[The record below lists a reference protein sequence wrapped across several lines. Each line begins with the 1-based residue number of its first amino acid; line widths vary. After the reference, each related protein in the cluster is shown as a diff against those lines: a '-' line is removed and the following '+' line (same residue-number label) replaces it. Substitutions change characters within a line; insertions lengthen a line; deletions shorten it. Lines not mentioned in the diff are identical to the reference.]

1 MSVEQFYKDLI
12 YRHYRPVD
20 GYINY
25 RKISE
30 KNTTNEFTKDID
42 TFIKAVSGKT
52 DVFHGMSIRKKKNG
66 KATNCLYASCLF
78 MDIDFHTYP
87 TSSHEVLKNKAISVI
102 ANDPYLSQASAI
114 VDSGRGLH
122 LYYLLPEKTYV
133 DTLKNYM
140 NRLITYAEN
149 VYFIND
155 ENILDRRVKDV
166 ARILRVPGSINSKT
180 GNAAEILFM
189 DPVPID
195 EHFVK
200 YLKATFDPGKRSS
213 SFSVIEAMELVG
225 YKPTDTHNV
234 SCPFP
239 GHDDNSPSFR
249 YYPDSDTFWCFKCS
263 EEKKY
268 FDGIHFLT
276 LMDRTDLIPKL
287 RASSVVAAI
296 DNHTLDDSGRLWKK
310 TQNGDKLVADFLSSQ
325 KIEVKSVTH
334 GRRVYIDLDDSVVEL
349 TDYPTN
355 RELKKRYLQTHR
367 EFLLAGSEAGFAD
380 MLSRF
385 IMKAAPID
393 KKVIFNHGLNQYQN
407 SKPVFYINSKA
418 LPKQENE
425 PVAAVEDFYTQRPF
439 KRYDIDFFLENL
451 RGDGNTTH
459 IIGFLWGIASLARD
473 IFISRAGMFPMLV
486 ATGTHETGKT
496 LLARMVTSMFGYDRD
511 EELDTTAFAMIKKL
525 ERYGTMPIHFDEF
538 GNKKREVEHE
548 ELLKD
553 LATSVMS
560 IRERGNVSQKTDRY
574 VMQCPIII
582 TGEKNIV
589 DAGIV
594 SRSIILNLGKSAKK
608 NYACFVNWI
617 DFVRDGRLL
626 SFFTDFINNHLYS
639 FRDFIKHAE
648 ITRERSKVKEDI
660 LSLTM
665 DYLDEYV
672 KEISHDFNRTAIAA
686 KVQDTKIYQ
695 DSISSD
701 GYTEILSE
709 VLSDNF
715 DPDNTP
721 ARSYKLAQLMDSFF
735 FYIPDGYI
743 ILNLSALYDVYK
755 VCVKD
760 SYRRI
765 PSISDFKVNFLQS
778 PDMIGFIKN
787 RKRLFIDDRYTE
799 SKKEKRLHNTI
810 VLKVSEH
817 NFDYMRLVML
827 YKYLPDYEND
837 IQELYDKV
845 DYTLDD
851 MNKKVKKF
859 VDKQGSYTVI

>member
-1 MSVEQFYKDLI
+1 MSVDQFYKELV
-12 YRHYRPVD
+12 YRHYKPCD

-25 RKISE
+25 RQIT
-30 KNTTNEFTKDID
+30 KNKTKNEFTNDID
-42 TFIKAVSGKT
+42 EFIQAVDGQT

-66 KATNCLYASCLF
+66 KSVNCLYASCLF

-87 TSSHEVLKNKAISVI
+87 TASHDELKNKAISVI
-102 ANDPYLSQASAI
+102 ANDGFLSQASAI

-122 LYYLLPEKTYV
+122 LYYLLPEKTYA

-140 NRLITYAEN
+140 NRLIMYAEN

-180 GNAAEILFM
+180 NNTAEILFLE
-189 DPVPID
+189 PTPIGD
-195 EHFVK
+195 EFMK

-213 SFSVIEAMELVG
+213 SFSVIEAMDLCN

-239 GHDDNSPSFR
+239 GHDDNLPSFR
-249 YYPDSDTFWCFKCS
+249 YYPDSDTFWCYKCS
-263 EEKKY
+263 AEKKY

-276 LMDRTDLIPKL
+276 LMGRTDLIPKL
-287 RASSVVAAI
+287 RASSVVAQV

-310 TQNGDKLVADFLSSQ
+310 TQNGDRLVADFLSNQ
-325 KIEVKSVTH
+325 KIEVKSKTH
-334 GRRVYIDLDDSVVEL
+334 GRKVYIDLDDSVVEI

-367 EFLLAGSEAGFAD
+367 EFLLSGSESGFAD

-385 IMKAAPID
+385 IMKAIPID
-393 KKVIFNHGLNQYQN
+393 RKVIFNHGLNQYKN
-407 SKPVFYINSKA
+407 SDPVYYINGKA
-418 LPKQENE
+418 LPKQDNE
-425 PVAAVEDFYTQRPF
+425 PVSAIEEFYTHKPF
-439 KRYDIDFFLENL
+439 KRYDINFFLENL
-451 RGDGNTTH
+451 IGDGNTTH
-459 IIGFLWGIASLARD
+459 IIGFLWGIATLARD

-511 EELDTTAFAMIKKL
+511 EEMDTTAFAMIKKL

-553 LATSVMS
+553 LATSVLA
-560 IRERGNVSQKTDRY
+560 IRERGNVAQKTDRF

-582 TGEKNIV
+582 TGEKNVV

-594 SRSIILNLGKSAKK
+594 SRSIILNLGKSATK
-608 NYACFVNWI
+608 NYACFAKWI
-617 DFVRDGRLL
+617 DFVRDGRLQ
-626 SFFTDFINNHLYS
+626 SFFIDFINNHLYS
-639 FRDFIKHAE
+639 FRKYITHAE

-660 LSLTM
+660 MTLVIN
-665 DYLDEYV
+665 YLEDNV
-672 KEISHDFNRTAIAA
+672 KEISHEFNRAAIAS

-715 DPDNTP
+715 DPDVTP
-721 ARSYKLAQLMDSFF
+721 MTSYKLSQLMDAFF
-735 FYIPDGYI
+735 FVPDKGYV
-743 ILNLSALYDVYK
+743 ILNMSALYDVYK

-760 SYRRI
+760 SFRRI

-778 PDMIGFIKN
+778 PDMIGFMKN
-787 RKRLFIDDRYTE
+787 RKRLHIDDRYTE
-799 SKKEKRLHNTI
+799 AKKEKRLHNTI
-810 VLKVSEH
+810 VLKVSQH

-827 YKYLPDYEND
+827 YKLLPDYEND
-837 IQELYDKV
+837 IHALYEIVDKKLGNMSKNV
-845 DYTLDD
+845 GR
-851 MNKKVKKF
+851 F
-859 VDKQGSYTVI
+859 VDKQGSYTVL